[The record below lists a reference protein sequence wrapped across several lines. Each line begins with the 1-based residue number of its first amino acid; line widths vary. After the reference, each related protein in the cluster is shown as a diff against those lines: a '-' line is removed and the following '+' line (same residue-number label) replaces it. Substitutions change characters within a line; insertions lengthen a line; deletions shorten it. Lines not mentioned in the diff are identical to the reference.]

1 MLVTINGCSHPDS
14 LSLLDPKLSAT
25 EKADSTFKFI
35 CRKVKKYGSLD
46 KNPRPVWIES
56 DGTRIPAHTFS
67 INGVTI
73 SVDVANG
80 ESPLLSLR
88 RIAWKYSIA
97 ELLWI
102 YQAASNDLVIFD
114 QLIGKDTWEEDQK
127 INNWWEEWAIRDK
140 NGNYVLNEQGHPH
153 HRCLLRWNRP
163 PPQSDAQV
171 VEQHGKR
178 PRLSSPHHFFV
189 ARFWFRRP
197 SRPEAMRPQKSI
209 CGPPRK
215 RRRLPRCQRRHQE
228 LGLWYCWCNQPKSVP
243 CIPLHGCKTLGVYSR
258 CHHLQHCKSSTVR
271 PPHRNHWRDAP
282 SKLHSNVTQGD
293 FQHHRNK
300 LLQNPVQ
307 RHQNRRLWR
316 QKDWPSQL
324 AIQVSCG
331 RVKNWLFE
339 KTEVFCPGFFLFLIF
354 LFIR

>member
-140 NGNYVLNEQGHPH
+140 NGDYVLNEQGHPIIGACYGETVRRH
-153 HRCLLRWNRP
+153 NLMRKLLNNMEKDPDSRRHIISLW
-163 PPQSDAQV
+163 QDSDFDDRHGLKPCVHKSQFV
-171 VEQHGKR
+171 VRHEKDADYLDASVDIRSWDYGTAGAINQNQY
-178 PRLSSPHHFFV
+178 LVFLCMV
-189 ARFWFRRP
+189 ARHLGYTPGVITYNIANLQLYDRHIEIIEEMLRR
-197 SRPEAMRPQKSI
+197 SSI
-209 CGPPRK
+209 PMS
-215 RRRLPRCQRRHQE
+215 
-228 LGLWYCWCNQPKSVP
+228 PKVTFNTTETDFFK
-243 CIPLHGCKTLGVYSR
+243 IPFNAIKIEGYDGKKIDQVNSPF
-258 CHHLQHCKSSTVR
+258 K
-271 PPHRNHWRDAP
+271 
-282 SKLHSNVTQGD
+282 
-293 FQHHRNK
+293 F
-300 LLQNPVQ
+300 PV
-307 RHQNRRLWR
+307 
-316 QKDWPSQL
+316 
-324 AIQVSCG
+324 AV
-331 RVKNWLFE
+331 
-339 KTEVFCPGFFLFLIF
+339 
-354 LFIR
+354 